1 MSEIKLNA
9 VTKVFDNK
17 KRIIENLDLHV
28 PDGSFT
34 VLLGPSGCGKTTL
47 LRIIAGLETVTD
59 GEVYIGGQ
67 NVTQVEPGERGV
79 AMVFQNYAIYPHMN
93 VQENIEFG
101 LRNMKIP
108 KRKCHEISS
117 RVLKTVGLENE
128 ALTKP
133 SKLSGGQRQRIA
145 LARAISKDPEVFL
158 MDEPLS
164 NLDAK
169 LRMSMRSELIQLH
182 RSLKTTFIFVTH
194 DQTEAMTMG
203 DHIVVLNKG
212 TIMQEGTAEEI
223 YRNPQNVFVA
233 RFIGNPGMNIL
244 PLQNGNGFL
253 GFRPRAVGTASSG
266 NGEISVVGKV
276 RSKEFLGE
284 EILYTVAAGSAD
296 ISVIIPNDTYQP
308 GDVFTGSVPGEQ
320 LYFFDENENRCEAPD
335 DEFALSRE
343 IGSYAS

>member
-1 MSEIKLNA
+1 MSEITLNA
-9 VTKVFDNK
+9 ITKVFDNK
-17 KRIIENLDLHV
+17 KHVIENLSLHIA
-28 PDGSFT
+28 DGSFT

-59 GEVYIGGQ
+59 GEVSIGGQ
-67 NVTQVEPGERGV
+67 NVTQMEPGERGV

-108 KRKCHEISS
+108 KQKCHEITA

-169 LRMSMRSELIQLH
+169 LRMNMRSELIQLH
-182 RSLKTTFIFVTH
+182 RSLKTTFVFVTH

-212 TIMQEGTAEEI
+212 FIMQEGTAQEI
-223 YRNPQNVFVA
+223 YNNPQNVFVA
-233 RFIGNPGMNIL
+233 RFIGNPGMNVL
-244 PLQNGNGFL
+244 PLQNGEGFW
-253 GFRPRAVGTASSG
+253 GFRPRAVRMASFGS
-266 NGEISVVGKV
+266 NDISVTGKV
-276 RSKEFLGE
+276 RAKEFLGE
-284 EILYTVAAGSAD
+284 EILYTVASGSAE
-296 ISVIIPNDTYQP
+296 IAVIIPDDAFQP
-308 GDVFTGSVPGEQ
+308 GDLFTGFVPGGQ
-320 LYFFDENENRCEAPD
+320 LYFFDSKENRCEAPKD
-335 DEFALSRE
+335 DSALNPE
-343 IGSYAS
+343 TGSYAS

>member
-9 VTKVFDNK
+9 VSKVFDNQK
-17 KRIIENLDLHV
+17 CVIKNLSLHV

-47 LRIIAGLETVTD
+47 LRIIAGLEAVTE
-59 GEVYIGGQ
+59 GEVYIGRQ
-67 NVTQVEPGERGV
+67 NVTGVEPGERGV

-93 VQENIEFG
+93 VRDNIEFG

-108 KRKCHEISS
+108 KQKCHEITM
-117 RVLKTVGLENE
+117 RVLKIVGLENE

-182 RSLKTTFIFVTH
+182 RSLKTTFVFVTH

-203 DHIVVLNKG
+203 DYIVVLNQG
-212 TIMQEGTAEEI
+212 AIMQEGPAQEI
-223 YRNPQNVFVA
+223 YRDPQNVFVA
-233 RFIGNPGMNIL
+233 RFIGNPGMNVL
-244 PLQNGNGFL
+244 PLQGGGFW
-253 GFRPRAVGTASSG
+253 GFRPRAVRTGPSG
-266 NGEISVVGKV
+266 DGGEISVTGTVCA
-276 RSKEFLGE
+276 KEFLGE
-284 EILYTVAAGSAD
+284 EILYTVKTDSVD
-296 ISVIIPNDTYQP
+296 ISVIVADDALQV
-308 GDVFTGSVPGEQ
+308 GDVFTGYVPNER
-320 LYFFDENENRCEAPD
+320 LYFFDENEARCAAPKNKS
-335 DEFALSRE
+335 ALSQ
-343 IGSYAS
+343 SYAS